1 MVTPLFKQGLRNI
14 APLFGAVVAVL
25 LVYIG
30 TVVYLYDPSVS
41 ESLALMQEAMPEL
54 FAVFGMANPSATL
67 LDFLLNYLY
76 GFLLTATFVLLGA
89 FMAQRYVVGPAK
101 DGSLAWTLATPHSR
115 TSLALTLAVVEAVA
129 VVALT
134 AILTVIEIALCEAL
148 FPKELQVGGLIRA
161 NLGLAT
167 LGLFVSSICFASGSF
182 FQRPDFALWIGAG
195 ICLVFLL
202 AGLAGTVGEG
212 LAWLT
217 DLSPFALYDAY
228 GLASGDGGAA
238 VGSAALAGA
247 SVLLF
252 AAGVVSFGR
261 RDFSV

>member
-1 MVTPLFKQGLRNI
+1 MVTPLLKQGLRSI

-54 FAVFGMANPSATL
+54 FAAFGMANPSATL

-89 FMAQRYVVGPAK
+89 YMAQRYVVGPAK
-101 DGSLAWTLATPHSR
+101 EGSLAWTLATPHSR
-115 TSLALTLAVVEAVA
+115 TSLAVTLAVVEVVV

-134 AILTVIEIALCEAL
+134 VVLSATEVAFCEAL
-148 FPKELQVGGLIRA
+148 FPGELQVGGLMRA
-161 NLGLAT
+161 NLGLAA
-167 LGLFVSSICFASGSF
+167 LGLFVSSICFASGCF
-182 FQRPDFALWIGAG
+182 FQKPSFALWVGTG

-202 AGLAGTVGEG
+202 TGLAGSVGEG

-217 DLSPFALYDAY
+217 NLSPFALYDAY
-228 GLASGDGGAA
+228 GLASGGGGATA
-238 VGSAALAGA
+238 GSAALAGA

-252 AAGVVSFGR
+252 AAGIASFCR

>member
-1 MVTPLFKQGLRNI
+1 MVTPLFKQGLRSI
-14 APLFGAVVAVL
+14 APLFGTVVAVL

-54 FAVFGMANPSATL
+54 FAAFGMANPSATL

-76 GFLLTATFVLLGA
+76 GFLFTATLVLLGA
-89 FMAQRYVVGPAK
+89 YMAQRYVVGPAK
-101 DGSLAWTLATPHSR
+101 EGSLAWTLATPHGR
-115 TSLALTLAVVEAVA
+115 TSLAFTLVVVEAV
-129 VVALT
+129 VVAALT
-134 AILTVIEIALCEAL
+134 AILSVIEVALCEVL
-148 FPKELQVGGLIRA
+148 FPGELQVDGLIRA
-161 NLGLAT
+161 NLGLAS
-167 LGLFVSSICFASGSF
+167 LGLFVSSVCFASGCF
-182 FQRPDFALWIGAG
+182 FQKPSFALWVGTG

-202 AGLAGTVGEG
+202 AGLAGSAGEG

-238 VGSAALAGA
+238 VGSLALAGA
-247 SVLLF
+247 SALLF

>member
-54 FAVFGMANPSATL
+54 FAAFGMANPSATL

-115 TSLALTLAVVEAVA
+115 TSLALTLVVVEAVA
-129 VVALT
+129 RHLPGVFAGGPGGNGGRRPCVANRPL
-134 AILTVIEIALCEAL
+134 ALCAVRRL
-148 FPKELQVGGLIRA
+148 RVG
-161 NLGLAT
+161 
-167 LGLFVSSICFASGSF
+167 
-182 FQRPDFALWIGAG
+182 
-195 ICLVFLL
+195 
-202 AGLAGTVGEG
+202 VG
-212 LAWLT
+212 
-217 DLSPFALYDAY
+217 
-228 GLASGDGGAA
+228 
-238 VGSAALAGA
+238 
-247 SVLLF
+247 
-252 AAGVVSFGR
+252 
-261 RDFSV
+261 